1 MRGGA
6 LCPGCLRRE
15 PHRGVTVENM
25 TSSGEERAR
34 REGVGPGG
42 SAPVQSSRRVTIQDV
57 AIEAGVS
64 VSAVSKVLR
73 DAYGVSPAM
82 RANVT
87 AAIERLGYRPH
98 AGARGMR
105 GRSYTIGVM
114 LTELGSPFQPLLVQG
129 ITDELEPTPFQ
140 EILVTGGGVVPER
153 QQRAVEALVD
163 RQVDGLI
170 LIAPWMSTSW
180 LEKLGVGVPTVV
192 IARHGGGE
200 NFDTVVDDDF
210 EGAGLMVDHLV
221 ELGHERIVH
230 TSQPS
235 GGLKRPFVLSHT
247 ARGDGYVHAM
257 KRHGLDPDVIVTSY
271 SEQGGYQAALE
282 ALSRAKPPTAMF
294 AGADIAALGVL
305 RAAEERGLE
314 VPADLSVTG
323 YDNIDTSAI
332 GRISLTTVDHA
343 GHLIGSVSAKLVL
356 ERLSGRIEPVHHVVA
371 PRLVVRKTSAAPSGA
386 PRSPR

>member
-1 MRGGA
+1 VG
-6 LCPGCLRRE
+6 
-15 PHRGVTVENM
+15 
-25 TSSGEERAR
+25 
-34 REGVGPGG
+34 REGASPD
-42 SAPVQSSRRVTIQDV
+42 SSIPVQSSRRVTIQDV
-57 AIEAGVS
+57 AAEAEVS

-87 AAIERLGYRPH
+87 AAIEKLGYRPH

-170 LIAPWMSTSW
+170 LIAPWMSTAW

-247 ARGDGYVHAM
+247 ARCDGYVHAM
-257 KRHGLDPDVIVTSY
+257 KRHGLHPDVIVTSY
-271 SEQGGYQAALE
+271 SEQGGYEAALE
-282 ALSRAKPPTAMF
+282 ALTKPTPPTAIF
-294 AGADIAALGVL
+294 AGADIAALGAL

-314 VPADLSVTG
+314 MPADLTVTG
-323 YDNIDTSAI
+323 YDNIHTSMI
-332 GRISLTTVDHA
+332 GRVSLTTVDHA
-343 GHLIGSVSAKLVL
+343 GHLIGSMSAKLVL
-356 ERLSGRIEPVHHVVA
+356 ERLNGRIEPVHHVVA
-371 PRLVVRKTSAAPSGA
+371 PRLIVRKTSAAPSGKA
-386 PRSPR
+386 VRRDGASAVRRPRPH

>member
-1 MRGGA
+1 
-6 LCPGCLRRE
+6 
-15 PHRGVTVENM
+15 
-25 TSSGEERAR
+25 
-34 REGVGPGG
+34 
-42 SAPVQSSRRVTIQDV
+42 
-57 AIEAGVS
+57 
-64 VSAVSKVLR
+64 
-73 DAYGVSPAM
+73 M
-82 RANVT
+82 RAKVT

-114 LTELGSPFQPLLVQG
+114 LTELSSPFQPLLAQG
-129 ITDELEPTPFQ
+129 IADELEPTRFQ
-140 EILVTGGGVVPER
+140 EIIVTGGGVVPER

-180 LEKLGVGVPTVV
+180 LEKLGVTVPTVV

-247 ARGDGYVHAM
+247 ARRDGYAHAM
-257 KRHGLDPDVIVTSY
+257 KRHGLAPDVIVSSY
-271 SEQGGYQAALE
+271 REEGGYQAALE
-282 ALSRAKPPTAMF
+282 ALARRTPPTAIF

-305 RAAEERGLE
+305 RAAEERGLQ

-343 GHLIGSVSAKLVL
+343 GHLIGSISAKLVL
-356 ERLSGRIEPVHHVVA
+356 ERVSGRIEPVHHVVA
-371 PRLVVRKTSAAPSGA
+371 PRLVVRKTTGA
-386 PRSPR
+386 PAGQRVRRADASTPRRSRPR

>member
-1 MRGGA
+1 MTE
-6 LCPGCLRRE
+6 PGKE
-15 PHRGVTVENM
+15 Q
-25 TSSGEERAR
+25 AR
-34 REGVGPGG
+34 RDGAAPGA
-42 SAPVQSSRRVTIQDV
+42 SVPAQSSRRVTIQDV
-57 AIEAGVS
+57 ASEAGVS

-73 DAYGVSPAM
+73 DAYGVSPRM

-114 LTELGSPFQPLLVQG
+114 LTELSSPFQPLLVQG
-129 ITDELEPTPFQ
+129 IADELEPTPFQ
-140 EILVTGGGVVPER
+140 EILVSGGGVVPER

-170 LIAPWMSTSW
+170 LIAPWMSTPW
-180 LEKLGVGVPTVV
+180 LEKLGVDVPTVV
-192 IARHGGGE
+192 IARHGGGD

-210 EGAGLMVDHLV
+210 EGAGMMVDHLV
-221 ELGHERIVH
+221 ELGHDRILH

-247 ARGDGYVHAM
+247 ARCDGYVHAM
-257 KRHGLDPDVIVTSY
+257 KGHGLDPDIIVTSY
-271 SEQGGYQAALE
+271 REEGGYLAALE
-282 ALSRAKPPTAMF
+282 ALTRPTPPTAIF

-305 RAAEERGLE
+305 RAVEERGLA
-314 VPADLSVTG
+314 VPADLTVTG

-343 GHLIGSVSAKLVL
+343 GHLIGAMSAKLVL
-356 ERLSGRIEPVHHVVA
+356 ERLNGRIEPVHHVVA
-371 PRLVVRKTSAAPSGA
+371 PRLIVRKTSAAPPGEPVRRAEASA
-386 PRSPR
+386 VRRSRPH

>member
-1 MRGGA
+1 
-6 LCPGCLRRE
+6 
-15 PHRGVTVENM
+15 M
-25 TSSGEERAR
+25 TGSGNAQAG
-34 REGVGPGG
+34 REGDAADSAAPGP
-42 SAPVQSSRRVTIQDV
+42 SSRRVTIQDV
-57 AIEAGVS
+57 ASEAGVS

-73 DAYGVSPAM
+73 DAYGISPAM
-82 RANVT
+82 RAKVT
-87 AAIERLGYRPH
+87 AAIDRLGYRPH

-140 EILVTGGGVVPER
+140 EILVSGGGVVPER

-170 LIAPWMSTSW
+170 LIAPWMNTAW
-180 LEKLGVGVPTVV
+180 LEKLGVGLPTVV
-192 IARHGGGE
+192 IARHGGGD

-210 EGAGLMVDHLV
+210 EGAGLIVDHLV

-247 ARGDGYVHAM
+247 ARRDGYVHAM
-257 KRHGLDPDVIVTSY
+257 KRHGLAPDVIVTSY
-271 SEQGGYQAALE
+271 SEEGGYQAAVE
-282 ALSRAKPPTAMF
+282 ALTRRTPPTAIF

-305 RAAEERGLE
+305 RAAEERGLQ

-343 GHLIGSVSAKLVL
+343 GHLIGSISAKLVL
-356 ERLSGRIEPVHHVVA
+356 DRVSGRIEPVHHVVA
-371 PRLVVRKTSAAPSGA
+371 PRLIVRKTTAAASGNVFA
-386 PRSPR
+386 RAEAASPRRSRPR

>member
-1 MRGGA
+1 
-6 LCPGCLRRE
+6 
-15 PHRGVTVENM
+15 M
-25 TSSGEERAR
+25 TGSGNAQAG
-34 REGVGPGG
+34 REGAATD
-42 SAPVQSSRRVTIQDV
+42 SAAPVPSSRRVTIQDV
-57 AIEAGVS
+57 ASEAGVS
-64 VSAVSKVLR
+64 ISAVSKVLR

-82 RANVT
+82 RAKVT
-87 AAIERLGYRPH
+87 TAIERLGYRPH

-114 LTELGSPFQPLLVQG
+114 LTDLGSPFQPLLVHG

-140 EILVTGGGVVPER
+140 EVLVTGGGVVPER

-170 LIAPWMSTSW
+170 LITPWMSTAW
-180 LEKLGVGVPTVV
+180 LEKLGVDIPTVV

-210 EGAGLMVDHLV
+210 LGAGLIVDHLV

-235 GGLKRPFVLSHT
+235 GGLTRPFVLSHT
-247 ARGDGYVHAM
+247 ARCDGYVHAM
-257 KRHGLDPDVIVTSY
+257 KRHGLTADVIVTSY
-271 SEQGGYQAALE
+271 TEEGGYQAAAE
-282 ALSRAKPPTAMF
+282 ALSRPTPPTAIF

-305 RAAEERGLE
+305 RAAEERGLQ
-314 VPADLSVTG
+314 VPADLSITG

-343 GHLIGSVSAKLVL
+343 GHLIGSISAKLVL
-356 ERLSGRIEPVHHVVA
+356 QRLNGRIEPVHRVVA
-371 PRLVVRKTSAAPSGA
+371 PRLVVRKTTAPPSAEPVGA
-386 PRSPR
+386 R

>member
-1 MRGGA
+1 V
-6 LCPGCLRRE
+6 
-15 PHRGVTVENM
+15 GVTG
-25 TSSGEERAR
+25 SGDDQAG
-34 REGVGPGG
+34 REGDLAG
-42 SAPVQSSRRVTIQDV
+42 SSMLPRASRRVTIQDV
-57 AIEAGVS
+57 ANEAGVS

-73 DAYGVSPAM
+73 DAYGVSPQM

-87 AAIERLGYRPH
+87 ATIERLGYRPH

-114 LTELGSPFQPLLVQG
+114 LTELSSPFQPLLAQG

-140 EILVTGGGVVPER
+140 EILVTGGGVVTER

-170 LIAPWMSTSW
+170 LIAPWMSTAW
-180 LEKLGVGVPTVV
+180 LEKLGVDVPTVV

-247 ARGDGYVHAM
+247 ARCDGYVHAM

-271 SEQGGYQAALE
+271 SEHGGHQAALE
-282 ALSRAKPPTAMF
+282 ALTRPTPPTAIF

-305 RAAEERGLE
+305 RTAEERGLD
-314 VPADLSVTG
+314 VPADLTVTG

-343 GHLIGSVSAKLVL
+343 GHLIGSISAKLVL
-356 ERLSGRIEPVHHVVA
+356 ERLNGRIEPVHHVVA
-371 PRLVVRKTSAAPSGA
+371 PRLIVRRTTAAPGQAVRRAKASA
-386 PRSPR
+386 PRRSRPR

>member
-1 MRGGA
+1 VGYVRRS
-6 LCPGCLRRE
+6 LRRE
-15 PHRGVTVENM
+15 FR
-25 TSSGEERAR
+25 
-34 REGVGPGG
+34 PGG
-42 SAPVQSSRRVTIQDV
+42 TVKDMTGSGDAQAGRDGDAADSAAPGLSSRRVTIQDV
-57 AIEAGVS
+57 ASEAGVS

-73 DAYGVSPAM
+73 DAYGISPAM
-82 RANVT
+82 RAKVT
-87 AAIERLGYRPH
+87 AAIESLGYRPH

-180 LEKLGVGVPTVV
+180 LDKLGVGVPTVV

-247 ARGDGYVHAM
+247 ARRDGYVHAM
-257 KRHGLDPDVIVTSY
+257 KRHGLAPDVIVTSY
-271 SEQGGYQAALE
+271 SEEGGYQAALE
-282 ALSRAKPPTAMF
+282 ALTRRTPPTAIF

-305 RAAEERGLE
+305 RAAEERGLQ

-343 GHLIGSVSAKLVL
+343 GHLIGSISAKLVL
-356 ERLSGRIEPVHHVVA
+356 ERVSGRIEPVHHVVA
-371 PRLVVRKTSAAPSGA
+371 PRLIVRKTTAAASGERVRA
-386 PRSPR
+386 R